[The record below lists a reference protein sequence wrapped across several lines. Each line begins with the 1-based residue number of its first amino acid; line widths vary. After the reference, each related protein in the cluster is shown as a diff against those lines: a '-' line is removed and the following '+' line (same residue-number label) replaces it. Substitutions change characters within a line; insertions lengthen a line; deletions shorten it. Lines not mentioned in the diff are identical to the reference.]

1 MITEIMKRMT
11 GSELLLLN
19 LINGTHQG
27 EIDTEL
33 DRRAL
38 HGPGVPDHGVGL
50 VARLAGAA
58 QSKKASRA
66 YAAA

>member
-19 LINGTHQG
+19 VVSGAHQG
-27 EIDTEL
+27 EIDAEL

-38 HGPGVPDHGVGL
+38 HGPGVPDHGVGM
-50 VARLAGAA
+50 VARLSGAA
-58 QSKKASRA
+58 RSKKASRA
-66 YAAA
+66 YVAA

>member
-19 LINGTHQG
+19 VISGAHQG
-27 EIDTEL
+27 QIDAEL

-38 HGPGVPDHGVGL
+38 TGPGVRDHGVGL
-50 VARLAGAA
+50 VARLAGAPP
-58 QSKKASRA
+58 SKRASRT
-66 YAAA
+66 YVAA